1 MMFDAGNGIACII
14 WARFPY
20 GWAVGPA
27 AAAGAAGASAGF
39 ELGDEQPAIVNATAT
54 TNAPI
59 LINLPS
65 IRQ

>member
-1 MMFDAGNGIACII
+1 
-14 WARFPY
+14 
-20 GWAVGPA
+20 VGPA